1 MGSTDHFAQQQFGE
15 ANVPKGSITTEI
27 GCPLNVCFSRKRTHR
42 CAVLSNALG
51 HEETHAPQH
60 DRTVKQVTDLPIE
73 ACYRLIQCA

>member
-51 HEETHAPQH
+51 PT
-60 DRTVKQVTDLPIE
+60 TDVSKRSKMIHYSITSS
-73 ACYRLIQCA
+73 AMASK